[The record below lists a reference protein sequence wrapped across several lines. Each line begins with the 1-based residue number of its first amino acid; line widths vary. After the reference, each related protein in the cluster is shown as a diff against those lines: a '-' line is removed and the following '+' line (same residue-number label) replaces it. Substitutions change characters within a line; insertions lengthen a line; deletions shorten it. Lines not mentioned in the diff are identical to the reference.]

1 MIRAWCLGLFL
12 LLLLHSLPGVK
23 ISTNYHN
30 CCWVWRTNIIPSC
43 SLVFLRHCGLM
54 VRSVVSTLKSGMSG
68 TSPMIQKGPPYL
80 KQTSKKDIL
89 DILLSSLCDF
99 FFQLTVVTRPA
110 FSSFW
115 PSFPFLTFLLP
126 RSFDLGPWC
135 TALVFFVILVRR
147 FLRELFFFFFRMSQI
162 KRLMQQMTDWQS

>member
-147 FLRELFFFFFRMSQI
+147 FLRKLFSHYWRMSQI